1 MVLKN
6 KNKKLIKSRDD
17 WLLDYIQKYP
27 IIDDTKISRNLNV
40 DYFKVN
46 RTIQKFVKLGILS
59 ISNASKL
66 KRKYVYSEYL
76 KNLKRLKINTFKYQK
91 VNFQV

>member
-17 WLLDYIQKYP
+17 RLLDYIQKYP
-27 IIDDTKISRNLNV
+27 IIDATKISRNLNI
-40 DYFKVN
+40 DYSKVN
-46 RTIQKFVKLGILS
+46 RTIQKFVKLRILS
-59 ISNASKL
+59 ISNSLKF

-76 KNLKRLKINTFKYQK
+76 KNLKRLKINTF
-91 VNFQV
+91 